1 MIQNKSIKN
10 IKLVVSDLDGTLLNN
25 DGQLGAKTIRM
36 INELVNRDIIF
47 CIATGRLHSS
57 VVPVAEQLSLNGPII
72 SLDGALIRYHNK
84 EKIIFESFLK
94 TKYVKKAIKFSD
106 DYRVNIVLCHSD
118 AIFYTEDN
126 SVIPLL
132 LSKYGAEYKKVDSY
146 LPYINKTLEIVC
158 SSDLK
163 ETLKRMYDMFRFPA
177 TFGCSTSFFKSHT
190 HDNIFYLEIR
200 KAGSNKGKGLLRVL
214 KYLNI
219 KPHDTA
225 VIGDWYN
232 DIPLFQV
239 NAYKVAVANAIP
251 ELLSK
256 ADFVTKHNNN
266 EEGAAD
272 FFEML
277 LEENKDRSK

>member
-1 MIQNKSIKN
+1 MITKTGIKN
-10 IKLVVSDLDGTLLNN
+10 IKLVVSDLDGTLLND
-25 DGQLGAKTIRM
+25 DGQLGAKTKQLIK
-36 INELVNRDIIF
+36 ELVDKNIIF

-57 VVPVAEQLSLNGPII
+57 VVPFTEQLSLNGPII
-72 SLDGALIRYHNK
+72 SLDGALIKYHNK

-94 TKYVKKAIKFSD
+94 TKYVKKAIKFSE

-118 AIFYTEDN
+118 AIYYTEYN

-146 LPYINKTLEIVC
+146 LPFINKTLEVVS
-158 SSDLK
+158 SSDMK
-163 ETLKRMYDMFRFPA
+163 ETIKGMYDMFRFPA

-200 KAGSNKGKGLLRVL
+200 KAGSDKGKGLMRVL

-219 KPHDTA
+219 NPRDTA
-225 VIGDWYN
+225 VLGDWYN

-256 ADFVTKHNNN
+256 ADYVTKHSNN

-277 LEENKDRSK
+277 LEENKDRNK